1 MKQIKD
7 TLKELGI
14 MPNLKG
20 YHYLADAIELCIEE
34 VKTRK
39 SVSSWMWIYRKVAR
53 IHNTTPSRVERCI
66 RNAVD
71 KATQTE
77 LYKKIIYESANSAF
91 IALVAEYVMEEM

>member
-34 VKTRK
+34 IKAHK
-39 SVSSWMWIYRKVAR
+39 SVSSWMWIYQKVAR
-53 IHNTTPSRVERCI
+53 IHNTTHSRVERCI

-77 LYKKIIYESANSAF
+77 LYKKIIYESTNSAF
-91 IALVAEYVMEEM
+91 IALVAEHIMEEM